1 MIIPWNDLDIAKIQ
15 LHHPECHGIQRFKM
29 RCEYNNVDCFI
40 QVPLSTIYKC
50 DKKMSV
56 GFPYFAEQKDKASY
70 IRKMEEIDKWM
81 SGQFTDLW
89 KTINPSTKKRKKTP
103 IQWTPMIRKNQHTA
117 YMSFSIQMERIR
129 NQQGKII
136 VKPIIDVYDRQKK
149 RLGGI
154 EAIEVFSYAYHI
166 IHMDSI
172 WISLDEENGRWNA
185 GLQWSVVQTRMYP
198 SVFRIS
204 ECMIREDTTDFPD
217 TVDHKPTLTLP
228 QKKEDH
234 PVFGRYFK
242 MQRMGIPEGAIEHKL
257 RQDGLTIEEFRVF
270 MNDGTVPSTKPKMNA
285 LFASINSGGFSLKK
299 AEKKE
304 IIPIQVKD
312 KFTPPSKDE
321 LQNLISKLK
330 KVN

>member
-1 MIIPWNDLDIAKIQ
+1 
-15 LHHPECHGIQRFKM
+15 
-29 RCEYNNVDCFI
+29 
-40 QVPLSTIYKC
+40 
-50 DKKMSV
+50 
-56 GFPYFAEQKDKASY
+56 
-70 IRKMEEIDKWM
+70 
-81 SGQFTDLW
+81 
-89 KTINPSTKKRKKTP
+89 
-103 IQWTPMIRKNQHTA
+103 
-117 YMSFSIQMERIR
+117 
-129 NQQGKII
+129 
-136 VKPIIDVYDRQKK
+136 
-149 RLGGI
+149 
-154 EAIEVFSYAYHI
+154 
-166 IHMDSI
+166 
-172 WISLDEENGRWNA
+172 
-185 GLQWSVVQTRMYP
+185 
-198 SVFRIS
+198 
-204 ECMIREDTTDFPD
+204 MIREDTTDFPD